1 VAADAGR
8 SPQPP
13 FSVAFGPARLHFALG
28 LMNVPLLFRGF
39 GVLFAI
45 WFFLSAS
52 TSWHEP
58 WPKEALGYVLPALL
72 LVLCTVICI
81 PFSRLRNARAFGIL
95 VSAYAVAF
103 LGFVGIHAWSGFH
116 QMGTPGFFFHIILVA
131 PVALLLFVQ
140 LSCILYS
147 WSRRKHEP

>member
-1 VAADAGR
+1 
-8 SPQPP
+8 
-13 FSVAFGPARLHFALG
+13 
-28 LMNVPLLFRGF
+28 MNVPLLFRGF

-45 WFFLSAS
+45 GFFLSAS
-52 TSWHEP
+52 TWWREP

-72 LVLCTVICI
+72 LVLSALICI

-103 LGFVGIHAWSGFH
+103 VSFIGIQAWLGFH

-140 LSCILYS
+140 LPCIFYS
-147 WSRRKHEP
+147 WRRRKHQP